1 MDSCPYCSKAI
12 FFEEE
17 DAFVYKYKNHERPAD
32 SDITG
37 FDIAVG
43 FCPSCGRL
51 IVLFRQGIYEE
62 HEYGA
67 QLEKVITEEIIY
79 PKYSARNLP
88 DEVPE
93 PYKSDFQE
101 AAAVLSYSPKA
112 SAAISRRLL
121 QNLLREQF
129 KIKHSSLAKEIDE
142 FLKLPGIPSYLT
154 QAVDA
159 IRNIGNFAA
168 HPLKDTSTGEIVD
181 VEDGEAEWLLDVLD
195 SLFDYVFVQPKLLE
209 KRRKHLNE
217 KLKKLGKPPMKT
229 T

>member
-12 FFEEE
+12 FFEKE
-17 DAFVYKYKNHERPAD
+17 DTFVYEYAKHERP
-32 SDITG
+32 SGSNITG
-37 FDIAVG
+37 FEVAVG
-43 FCPSCGRL
+43 FCPSCDRL
-51 IVLFRQGIYEE
+51 IVLFRQGIYEKQD
-62 HEYGA
+62 YGP
-67 QLEKVITEEIIY
+67 QLAEIITEEIIY

-88 DEVPE
+88 NEVPE
-93 PYKSDFQE
+93 PFKSDFQE
-101 AAAVLSYSPKA
+101 AVAVLFYSPKA

-195 SLFDYVFVQPKLLE
+195 SLFDYVFVQPTLLE
-209 KRRKHLNE
+209 KRKKHLNE